1 MYRWIG
7 PRALNFTPDIAPL
20 HHFRFLHYRP
30 KTVYFVEIFWGIEL
44 IRSRTSVNR
53 VGALT
58 RSYIRRR
65 GAANLSEA
73 QTPFSK
79 TVVIS
84 LSHVPT
90 ARMPHYFNTGTG
102 KRRLPIRT
110 TTTIINATVVKRILC
125 CDSPSS
131 LDNQQQ
137 TRALINGPRISMNS
151 SSRSNRR
158 LTGTRSLSASTY
170 VHGYSSASMGPIVKI
185 F

>member
-1 MYRWIG
+1 MPVQFYCDRS
-7 PRALNFTPDIAPL
+7 
-20 HHFRFLHYRP
+20 
-30 KTVYFVEIFWGIEL
+30 KTVACSDRQWSTGQAEKK
-44 IRSRTSVNR
+44 TN
-53 VGALT
+53 T

-102 KRRLPIRT
+102 KRRLPIRI
-110 TTTIINATVVKRILC
+110 TTTIMNATAVKRILC
-125 CDSPSS
+125 CDSRSC

-137 TRALINGPRISMNS
+137 TRALINGPRIYAPAEVV
-151 SSRSNRR
+151 
-158 LTGTRSLSASTY
+158 G
-170 VHGYSSASMGPIVKI
+170 V
-185 F
+185 